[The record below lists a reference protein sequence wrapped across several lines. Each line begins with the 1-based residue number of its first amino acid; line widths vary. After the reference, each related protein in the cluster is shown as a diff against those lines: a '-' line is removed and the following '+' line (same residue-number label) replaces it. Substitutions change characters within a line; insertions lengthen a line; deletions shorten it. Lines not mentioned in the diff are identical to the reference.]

1 MLYTLIS
8 ILFYIYI
15 EGGNTLN
22 KYDVIVAGGGFAGV
36 SAAISAARGGA
47 SVLLIEYNNC
57 LGGAAAECLVNPF
70 MPFHTKGEDGK
81 LMLLSTGIFSEI
93 CDNMKKLDCELNGRE
108 YVDDGKP
115 MHTFNEELLK
125 IVLQRMVLEAGVKLL
140 FHTRCVGVKKNGERI
155 EAVTVSNKSGIYDIE
170 ATCFIDCTGD
180 ADISAMSGC
189 PVRVGREADGLCQPM
204 TLCFRVSNINIP
216 EFNKVRGDMQKL
228 YKQMRAEGKI
238 KNVREDILIF
248 PTMSDNTL
256 HFNSTRVVKH
266 NPISAEEVTEAELIA
281 REQVLE
287 LFAFLKKNA
296 KGFENAV
303 LSSTAMRIGVRES
316 RMIDGDYILTQEDLV
331 ACTRFEDSISVCNY
345 DIDIHN
351 PEGSGTSH
359 YYFKDGTYYT
369 IPYRCLT
376 ARNNV
381 NLLVAGRCISSTH
394 EAQASYRIMPTCCT
408 LGQAAGTAAAMSV
421 SLGGDVRKIDVKA
434 LQTKLKQDG
443 MCI

>member
-1 MLYTLIS
+1 
-8 ILFYIYI
+8 
-15 EGGNTLN
+15 
-22 KYDVIVAGGGFAGV
+22 
-36 SAAISAARGGA
+36 
-47 SVLLIEYNNC
+47 
-57 LGGAAAECLVNPF
+57 
-70 MPFHTKGEDGK
+70 
-81 LMLLSTGIFSEI
+81 
-93 CDNMKKLDCELNGRE
+93 
-108 YVDDGKP
+108 
-115 MHTFNEELLK
+115 
-125 IVLQRMVLEAGVKLL
+125 
-140 FHTRCVGVKKNGERI
+140 
-155 EAVTVSNKSGIYDIE
+155 
-170 ATCFIDCTGD
+170 
-180 ADISAMSGC
+180 
-189 PVRVGREADGLCQPM
+189 
-204 TLCFRVSNINIP
+204 
-216 EFNKVRGDMQKL
+216 MQKL

-296 KGFENAV
+296 KGFEDAV

-381 NLLVAGRCISSTH
+381 NLLVAGRCVSATRLASGAIRPT
-394 EAQASYRIMPTCCT
+394 AQCMA
-408 LGQAAGTAAAMSV
+408 LGEAAGVAAAMAV
-421 SLGGDVRKIDVKA
+421 KENKTPKTIDVQA
-434 LQTKLKQDG
+434 LRARLLENG
-443 MCI
+443 AIV